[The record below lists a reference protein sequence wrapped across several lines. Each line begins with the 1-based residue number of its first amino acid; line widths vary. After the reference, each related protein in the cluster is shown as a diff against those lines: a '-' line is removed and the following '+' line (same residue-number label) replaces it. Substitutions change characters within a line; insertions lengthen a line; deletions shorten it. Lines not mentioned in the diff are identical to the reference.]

1 LIVDIVLGGD
11 ADNGDS
17 AQKTSHQDLF
27 HVAASVDDRVDEHEV
42 SSARSKAR
50 FSESVRPAATSAPP

>member
-42 SSARSKAR
+42 KLFPSR
-50 FSESVRPAATSAPP
+50 